1 LTAAR
6 RSGYGEGSIYQKKD
20 GRWVAALVLSRR
32 QRRYFYGGSREEVRR
47 KLNQALKAIDTGT
60 YTDSRGRGLGEFLD
74 QWLEEVVKPSVRQWT
89 FAGYEVH
96 IRLHIK
102 PTLGAIPLD
111 ELAPLDV
118 QRWMNRKV
126 GEGLSAKSVRY
137 MRGTLRAALNQAI
150 RWGMISR
157 NVAMLGDPPRGSP
170 YDIRPLDPDEAR
182 QFLAAIR
189 GDRLEALYSVALAL
203 GLRQGEALGLQWRDV
218 DLDRGLIRVVHQ
230 LQRVDSK
237 LTLVSLKTDKSR
249 RTLQLPAST
258 LRGLRE
264 HHARQATE
272 RKQLGAGWHDRDLVF
287 TKLDGRLLEGSTV
300 TRMFHRHLD
309 DAGLPQRRF
318 HDLRHSCATLLLVQG
333 VSPRVVMEVLG
344 HSDVGM
350 TLNTYS
356 HVVPQLKREAA
367 DRMDEI
373 LELDR

>member
-1 LTAAR
+1 
-6 RSGYGEGSIYQKKD
+6 
-20 GRWVAALVLSRR
+20 
-32 QRRYFYGGSREEVRR
+32 
-47 KLNQALKAIDTGT
+47 
-60 YTDSRGRGLGEFLD
+60 
-74 QWLEEVVKPSVRQWT
+74 
-89 FAGYEVH
+89 
-96 IRLHIK
+96 
-102 PTLGAIPLD
+102 
-111 ELAPLDV
+111 
-118 QRWMNRKV
+118 M
-126 GEGLSAKSVRY
+126 
-137 MRGTLRAALNQAI
+137 
-150 RWGMISR
+150 
-157 NVAMLGDPPRGSP
+157 
-170 YDIRPLDPDEAR
+170 
-182 QFLAAIR
+182 
-189 GDRLEALYSVALAL
+189 
-203 GLRQGEALGLQWRDV
+203 
-218 DLDRGLIRVVHQ
+218 IRVVHQ

-356 HVVPQLKREAA
+356 HVVPQLRREAA